1 MPRLSLTGNDA
12 GAEAFRQINP
22 DVVPAYPITPQ
33 TELMHKFADFV
44 ADGVVD
50 SEMILP
56 ESEHS
61 AMSAAVGAS
70 AAGARVMSATSANGL
85 ALMHEI
91 LYCASGNRLP
101 IVLAVINRA
110 LSAPINIHCDH
121 SDTMGSREA
130 GWIQIYVE
138 NSQEIYDS
146 LIMAIRIAE
155 DPEIRL
161 PLMVAFDG
169 FVLSHTNQVLDTL
182 EDADVTKF
190 VGEYNPENTLL
201 DIDNPKTFGPLDLQ
215 DYYFEHK
222 RQQAEAMKR
231 VPDKV
236 IKVAEEYAAISGR
249 QYGLLERHR
258 LDDAEVAVAVL
269 GSTAGTTKVVV
280 DQLRDA
286 GVRAGL
292 LRIRMFRPFPG
303 KEIAEALKNAKVIA
317 VLDRADTFSNQ
328 GGPAFIETKAAL
340 HGDNR
345 PIVNYIY
352 GLGGRDIDT
361 TMIGSVFDDLQRIL
375 KEGPAEEKVNYLGV
389 RE

>member
-12 GAEAFRQINP
+12 GAEALRQINP
-22 DVVPAYPITPQ
+22 DVEPAYPITPQ

-44 ADGVVD
+44 SDGLVD
-50 SEMILP
+50 SEMILV

-61 AMSAAVGAS
+61 AMSAAIGAS

-85 ALMHEI
+85 ALMHEM

-101 IVLAVINRA
+101 IIMAEINRA

-130 GWIQIYVE
+130 GWIQMYAE

-146 LIMAIRIAE
+146 LIMCVRIAE

-161 PLMVAFDG
+161 PAMVAYDG
-169 FVLSHTNQVLDTL
+169 FVISHTNQVLDTL
-182 EDADVTKF
+182 EDHEVAKF
-190 VGEYNPENTLL
+190 VGEYDPKHTLL
-201 DIDNPKTFGPLDLQ
+201 DIENPKTFGPLDLQ

-222 RQQAEAMKR
+222 RQQSEAMKR
-231 VPDKV
+231 VPDKI
-236 IKVAEEYAAISGR
+236 IKVGEEYAAVSGR
-249 QYGLLERHR
+249 QYGLIERYK
-258 LDDAEVAVAVL
+258 LDDAEIAVVVL
-269 GSTAGTTKVVV
+269 GSTAGTVKVVV
-280 DQLRDA
+280 DQLRDS
-286 GVRAGL
+286 GIKAGL
-292 LRIRMFRPFPG
+292 LRIRLFRPFPG
-303 KEIAEALKNAKVIA
+303 KEIAEALKNTKAVA
-317 VLDRADTFSNQ
+317 VLDRSETFSNQ

-340 HGDNR
+340 YGDNK
-345 PIVNYIY
+345 PAVNYIY

-361 TMIGSVFDDLQRIL
+361 TMIGQVFNDLQHIL
-375 KEGPAEEKVNYLGV
+375 KEGPTEEKVYYLGV

>member
-1 MPRLSLTGNDA
+1 MPRVSLTGNDA

-44 ADGVVD
+44 SDGLVD
-50 SEMILP
+50 TEMILA

-61 AMSAAVGAS
+61 ALSAAIGAA

-85 ALMHEI
+85 ALMHEM

-101 IVLAVINRA
+101 IVLAEINRA

-130 GWIQIYVE
+130 GWIQIYAE
-138 NSQEIYDS
+138 NSQEVYDS
-146 LIMAIRIAE
+146 LIIAVPLAE
-155 DPEIRL
+155 DSEIRL
-161 PLMVAFDG
+161 PVMVTFDG
-169 FVLSHTNQVLDTL
+169 FVISHTNQVLDTL
-182 EDADVTKF
+182 EDAEVAKF
-190 VGEYNPENTLL
+190 VGGYNPKDTLL
-201 DIDNPKTFGPLDLQ
+201 DVANPKTFGPLDLQ

-231 VPDKV
+231 VPDKL
-236 IKVAEEYAAISGR
+236 IKYGEEYAGISGR
-249 QYGLLERHR
+249 QYGLIERYR
-258 LDDAEVAVAVL
+258 LDDAEIAIVVL
-269 GSTAGTTKVVV
+269 GSTAGTVKVVV
-280 DQLRDA
+280 DQLRES
-286 GVRAGL
+286 GVRAGI
-292 LRIRMFRPFPG
+292 LRIRMFRPFPA
-303 KEIAEALKNAKVIA
+303 KEIAEALKNVSAIA
-317 VLDRADTFSNQ
+317 VLDRSDSFSNE

-340 HGDNR
+340 YGGNK
-345 PIVNYIY
+345 PMVNYIY

-361 TMIGSVFDDLQRIL
+361 DHIGSVFSDLQHIL
-375 KEGPAEEKVNYLGV
+375 KEGPTEERVYYLGV

>member
-1 MPRLSLTGNDA
+1 MQRLSLTGNDA

-44 ADGVVD
+44 SDGMVD
-50 SEMILP
+50 TEMILA

-61 AMSAAVGAS
+61 AMSAAIGAS
-70 AAGARVMSATSANGL
+70 AAGARVMIATSANGL
-85 ALMHEI
+85 ALMHEM

-101 IVLAVINRA
+101 IVMGEINRA

-130 GWIQIYVE
+130 GWIQIYAE

-146 LIMAIRIAE
+146 LIMVICIAE

-161 PLMVAFDG
+161 PVMVTFDG
-169 FVLSHTNQVLDTL
+169 FVLSHTNQVLDTI
-182 EDADVTKF
+182 EDAEVTKF
-190 VGEYNPENTLL
+190 VGEYNPEHTLL
-201 DIDNPKTFGPLDLQ
+201 DIENPKTFGPLDLQ

-222 RQQAEAMKR
+222 RQQSEAMKK

-236 IKVAEEYAAISGR
+236 IKVAGEYAAISGR
-249 QYGLLERHR
+249 QYGLIERCR
-258 LDDAEVAVAVL
+258 LDDAEIAVVVL
-269 GSTAGTTKVVV
+269 GSTAGTAKVVV
-280 DQLRDA
+280 DQLRDS
-286 GVRAGL
+286 GIKAGL
-292 LRIRMFRPFPG
+292 LRIRMFRPFPA
-303 KEIAEALKNAKVIA
+303 KEIVEALKNVKAIA
-317 VLDRADTFSNQ
+317 VLDRAETFSNQ
-328 GGPAFIETKAAL
+328 GGPAFIETRAAL
-340 HGDNR
+340 YGDNK

-352 GLGGRDIDT
+352 GLGGRDINT
-361 TMIGSVFDDLQRIL
+361 VQINSVFNDLQHIL
-375 KEGPAEEKVNYLGV
+375 KEGPAEQKVYYLGV